1 MANSSAAS
9 ACRRARTHRTSRRRS
24 PTVCWKSQS
33 PSWPKCS
40 RSRSRW
46 KPPKGSFAR
55 VLPCN
60 IASMLASRP
69 DKKSGLA
76 LPAGPKRPEGQRMNL
91 RLKFAAAA
99 LAAAAISGPAYAA
112 VPAADAAPMPSLAP
126 MVKRVSP
133 AVVNI
138 ATRGTIKEQQGHNP
152 LLDDPFFRRFFDTPP
167 DSAPRERQFQSAGSG
182 VIVDAKNGYIIT
194 NHHVVENASEITITL
209 LDNRTFNAKV
219 IGSDEGAD
227 VADLQAKQP
236 NLVAMPFGD
245 SGKLEVGDYVVA
257 IGNPFGLQHTVTA
270 GIVSA
275 LGRSGINPEAGGY
288 EDFIQT
294 DASINP
300 GNSGGALVNLR
311 GELVGVTSAI
321 LSRSGGNIGIGFA
334 IPVNMVRSVMDQL
347 IKYGQVKRG
356 VLGVQLYSV
365 NADIAKEFGLTE
377 TTGAL
382 VAGVAQGSAAERAG
396 IKTGDIITTLNGLT
410 MKSSGELR
418 NAIGMLHVGD
428 KVELGLMRDGKPRK
442 VTALIADRGEIES
455 ASAADINRGL
465 DGADLADA
473 PDGGGVLVNKV
484 QEASAAAQAGIRAND
499 VIIGVGRTPVANMR
513 SFREAV
519 KGASVLVLK
528 VRRGGDT
535 LLLPV

>member
-1 MANSSAAS
+1 
-9 ACRRARTHRTSRRRS
+9 
-24 PTVCWKSQS
+24 
-33 PSWPKCS
+33 
-40 RSRSRW
+40 
-46 KPPKGSFAR
+46 
-55 VLPCN
+55 
-60 IASMLASRP
+60 
-69 DKKSGLA
+69 
-76 LPAGPKRPEGQRMNL
+76 MNL

-99 LAAAAISGPAYAA
+99 LAASAISGSASAA
-112 VPAADAAPMPSLAP
+112 VPAAEAAPMPTLAP

-133 AVVNI
+133 SVVNI
-138 ATRGTIKEQQGHNP
+138 ATRGTIKEQPGHNP
-152 LLDDPFFRRFFDTPP
+152 LLDDPFFRRFFEAPQ
-167 DSAPRERQFQSAGSG
+167 DSRPRERQFQSAGSG

-209 LDNRTFNAKV
+209 LDNRTFSAKV

-227 VADLQAKQP
+227 VAVLQAKQP
-236 NLVAMPFGD
+236 NLTAMPLGD
-245 SGKLEVGDYVVA
+245 SSKLEVGDYVVA

-275 LGRSGINPEAGGY
+275 LGRSGINPEGGGY

-311 GELVGVTSAI
+311 GELVGINSAI
-321 LSRSGGNIGIGFA
+321 LSRTGGNIGIGFA

-396 IKTGDIITTLNGLT
+396 IKTGDIITSLNGVT

-428 KVELGLMRDGKPRK
+428 KVELGLLRDGKPRR
-442 VTALIADRGEIES
+442 VTALIAERSEIES
-455 ASAADINRGL
+455 ASAADLNRGL
-465 DGADLADA
+465 DGAELADA
-473 PDGGGVLVNKV
+473 PDSAGVLVNSV

-499 VIIGVGRTPVANMR
+499 VIVGVGRTLVTNMK

-519 KGASVLVLK
+519 KGASVLVLR
-528 VRRGGDT
+528 VRRGSDT
-535 LLLPV
+535 LLLPVR

>member
-1 MANSSAAS
+1 
-9 ACRRARTHRTSRRRS
+9 
-24 PTVCWKSQS
+24 V
-33 PSWPKCS
+33 
-40 RSRSRW
+40 
-46 KPPKGSFAR
+46 
-55 VLPCN
+55 
-60 IASMLASRP
+60 ILASRP
-69 DKKSGLA
+69 DFKSGLA
-76 LPAGPKRPEGQRMNL
+76 LPDTKLAEGLRMSL
-91 RLKFAAAA
+91 RLNFAAAA
-99 LAAAAISGPAYAA
+99 LTAAIATPGYCA
-112 VPAADAAPMPSLAP
+112 VPAGLDAAPMPSLAP

-138 ATRGTIKEQQGHNP
+138 ATRGTIKEQPGRNP
-152 LLDDPFFRRFFDTPP
+152 LLDDPFFRRFFDAPQ
-167 DSAPRERQFQSAGSG
+167 DSKPRERQFQSAGSG

-209 LDNRTFNAKV
+209 LDNRTFTAKV

-227 VADLQAKQP
+227 VAVLQAIQP
-236 NLVAMPFGD
+236 NLVSMALGD
-245 SGKLEVGDYVVA
+245 STKLEVGDYVVA

-311 GELVGVTSAI
+311 GELVGINSAI

-334 IPVNMVRSVMDQL
+334 IPVNMVRGVMDQL

-356 VLGVQLYSV
+356 ILGVQLYSV
-365 NADIAKEFGLTE
+365 TADIAKEFGLSE

-382 VAGVAQGSAAERAG
+382 VAGVAQGSSAERAG
-396 IKTGDIITTLNGLT
+396 IKTGDIITSLNGAT
-410 MKSSGELR
+410 MRSSGELR
-418 NAIGMLHVGD
+418 NVIGMLHVGD
-428 KVELGLMRDGKPRK
+428 KVEIGLLRDGKPRK
-442 VTALIADRGEIES
+442 VTALIAERGEVES
-455 ASAADINRGL
+455 AAGAAEINKGL
-465 DGADLADA
+465 DGAELADA
-473 PDGGGVLVNKV
+473 PDGAGVIVNKV
-484 QEASAAAQAGIRAND
+484 LEASAAASAGLRAND
-499 VIIGVGRTPVANMR
+499 VIVGVGRTPVSNMK

-528 VRRGGDT
+528 VRRGSDT
-535 LLLPV
+535 LLLPVR